1 MLYDLDVATL
11 TGRNTFDDDEKNKVL
26 EIFLNQLK
34 NIVVS
39 KEVLQPLEKNSF
51 FAIAKELL
59 SKLGS
64 EVMLSHDTYTKMV
77 MEDSSVP
84 KTVRVSCLGLGTL
97 ETWHGYP
104 DARVRAT
111 SMETEVLSPSLDP
124 DASCGRASPTS
135 SIGDT
140 CIIDGKKNK
149 FNLHQLICTCVVSSF
164 TERNLHGHLS
174 SMIPTVMIAPLTLKI
189 CLYDSV
195 QDVLLI
201 SNDIDWMTKDEGE
214 GCRIIDTGLILL
226 WMTIHHR

>member
-1 MLYDLDVATL
+1 MTDAERIVTYWDKNVHFSLHSLGFFNPCSSFSQFNVKTLEKDFGLYVEMLYDLDVVTL

-84 KTVRVSCLGLGTL
+84 KNVRVSCLGLGTL

-140 CIIDGKKNK
+140 CIIDGKKTNSIYI
-149 FNLHQLICTCVVSSF
+149 N
-164 TERNLHGHLS
+164 
-174 SMIPTVMIAPLTLKI
+174 
-189 CLYDSV
+189 
-195 QDVLLI
+195 
-201 SNDIDWMTKDEGE
+201 
-214 GCRIIDTGLILL
+214 
-226 WMTIHHR
+226 